1 MVNDVK
7 ENDGDPEGDSVK
19 KETCSHHSD
28 VLGNILLVMQACF
41 IVMCTKS
48 CNGCHEM
55 SKTLQ
60 SMSSHLEGWHAL
72 DVYKPYR
79 TQRSTV
85 KTSSNCSNRLCY
97 QFPIWLTTAGT
108 DLKGML
114 CLGKLTCEKMVV
126 RLQLT
131 TRKLAQWKEGCL
143 QDLKEVVEA
152 ALVGLGDGFV
162 RFGLWTKRKSRRV
175 ESAMGKDQVAALER

>member
-1 MVNDVK
+1 
-7 ENDGDPEGDSVK
+7 
-19 KETCSHHSD
+19 
-28 VLGNILLVMQACF
+28 MQACF

-79 TQRSTV
+79 TQISTV

-108 DLKGML
+108 DLRRML
-114 CLGKLTCEKMVV
+114 CLGRPICKQMGDLSKLTLR
-126 RLQLT
+126 RLTKWTQGSIQNL
-131 TRKLAQWKEGCL
+131 KEGVKAAQVGL
-143 QDLKEVVEA
+143 ASGFVGIARLVLWDQEMSRRLEA
-152 ALVGLGDGFV
+152 AMSKDEVANM
-162 RFGLWTKRKSRRV
+162 KR
-175 ESAMGKDQVAALER
+175 